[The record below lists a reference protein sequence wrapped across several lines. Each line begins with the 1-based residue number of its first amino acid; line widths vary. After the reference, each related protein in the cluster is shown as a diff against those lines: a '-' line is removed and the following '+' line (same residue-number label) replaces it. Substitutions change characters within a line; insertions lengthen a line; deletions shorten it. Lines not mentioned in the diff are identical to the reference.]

1 MTAGKHNYVIEE
13 GTDWESNLWLSNE
26 DETPKDLTDYT
37 AQMQIREQLEG
48 PVIKELTSGSGITIT
63 AVEGKIELALTV
75 AETRLLQIR
84 SGVYDL
90 ELTSGAP
97 AKVTRLLE
105 GTITVTP
112 EVTR

>member
-13 GTDWESNLWLSNE
+13 GTDWSSTLWLSDE
-26 DETPKDLTDYT
+26 DDNPKDLTDYS
-37 AQMQIREQLEG
+37 ALMQIREQLEG
-48 PVIKELTSGSGITIT
+48 PVIKELASGTEITIT
-63 AVEGKIELALTV
+63 PAEGKIELDLTV

-97 AKVTRLLE
+97 VKVTRLLE
-105 GTITVTP
+105 GSITVTP